1 MCTSRINVVAATL
14 LALALFVASPV
25 AADTAGR
32 ALGIGH
38 GFFVDG
44 NGHVLTSRHIVQ
56 NCAAIELSS
65 PTLATRPAKLRALP
79 DRYAVDLALLRTSP
93 IDAEVL
99 AFRDTWPEPAPP
111 SGWVSQ
117 IAKPIRGTL
126 MAYARGNDDP
136 AATPLHIVANRH
148 SAPDIKMLV
157 LQGTVVPGQS
167 GSPITDDEGRVIG
180 IAFAQ
185 LKADNPLK
193 RMMRNQPGG
202 YAMAARE
209 AIDFLAGNGITAAS
223 GAPTARSAERAEALV
238 RVQCLQV
245 PRPVRLIEH
254 AHRS

>member
-1 MCTSRINVVAATL
+1 MCISRIDVVAATL
-14 LALALFVASPV
+14 LALALFVTSPV

-56 NCAAIELSS
+56 NCATIELSS
-65 PTLATRPAKLRALP
+65 PTLAKRPAKLRALP

-157 LQGTVVPGQS
+157 LHATSPAATPWRPGKPS
-167 GSPITDDEGRVIG
+167 TSWPATASP
-180 IAFAQ
+180 Q
-185 LKADNPLK
+185 LQA
-193 RMMRNQPGG
+193 
-202 YAMAARE
+202 
-209 AIDFLAGNGITAAS
+209 
-223 GAPTARSAERAEALV
+223 
-238 RVQCLQV
+238 
-245 PRPVRLIEH
+245 PRPHDRLN
-254 AHRS
+254 APKRWCACSACKCRDPSA